1 MSRSITTLTWGL
13 CLVTGLALVQPA
25 LAHPK
30 SLPAIGS
37 AVGQVTSFE
46 VTSADPVTGVPLTAV
61 QTAVVM
67 GRGSVLGHHV
77 NQVTVFLDFVTGQA
91 SGSFEITSDHSSTS
105 VVGSFTAYFQP
116 IDGTPWIEFHMTG
129 TIEDGTGR
137 LDGATGV
144 VEIVAFENI
153 DTFEVEYDY
162 TGVFEFDE

>member
-91 SGSFEITSDHSSTS
+91 SGSFEITSDQSR
-105 VVGSFTAYFQP
+105 ALPRYRLYP
-116 IDGTPWIEFHMTG
+116 IRQMSY
-129 TIEDGTGR
+129 
-137 LDGATGV
+137 LAGV
-144 VEIVAFENI
+144 PIAPQTQM
-153 DTFEVEYDY
+153 D
-162 TGVFEFDE
+162 